1 MLFNF
6 EEQQINPAES
16 TNNFSPLCVLV
27 FYNKKTEFISRLMQD
42 NESGRLRSDYPGF
55 SFLIMKRRR
64 DYSNPSFS
72 DIAEHTLAARLI
84 PAKDEM
90 VSTFLVTQ
98 KNEDKVLN
106 EGGKACSVSLD
117 IFMIKLQEKNAE
129 RASTY
134 GSELDDISAFV
145 QQNLPQF
152 AETSEQVIARMTQL
166 FQSES
171 DRAIS
176 NAQTVTLKLV
186 VNNDYKEED
195 KTVNGKWIPVL
206 EIDDKQYKVKSTR
219 SRSNQVMF
227 FYLLLHHHQSF
238 QYSDF
243 NNLENKDI
251 DDGDQVAQNR
261 MSEIRTITRTLYP
274 ELFTHGEELAKRNFK
289 EYFYDHFNNAS
300 RNKLIGNIRDTRL
313 EGDDSIMTV
322 APFTWIVNNTEETGV
337 SGTWT
342 FSPPPKV
349 VIDTA
354 DFVEDM
360 EF

>member
-27 FYNKKTEFISRLMQD
+27 FYNEKTEFISRLMQD

-84 PAKDEM
+84 PAKDEK

-106 EGGKACSVSLD
+106 EGGEACSVSLY

-134 GSELDDISAFV
+134 GSKLDDISAFV

-176 NAQTVTLKLV
+176 NAQTVTLRLVKTQPTERRVGTHVEYERVTMERYWGVELV
-186 VNNDYKEED
+186 VDEHSYTIPFGRRVSMKAIFVYMMLHPNTNISEESIKAKEVSLII
-195 KTVNGKWIPVL
+195 K
-206 EIDDKQYKVKSTR
+206 
-219 SRSNQVMF
+219 
-227 FYLLLHHHQSF
+227 
-238 QYSDF
+238 
-243 NNLENKDI
+243 
-251 DDGDQVAQNR
+251 
-261 MSEIRTITRTLYP
+261 TLYP
-274 ELFTHGEELAKRNFK
+274 QIEDDAIKSIRNNFGGTSFSRQIGKMKRIAVAPD
-289 EYFYDHFNNAS
+289 EYLS
-300 RNKLIGNIRDTRL
+300 
-313 EGDDSIMTV
+313 V
-322 APFTWIVNNTEETGV
+322 APFEWISKIEDRPLGNPNAAL
-337 SGTWT
+337 WI
-342 FSPPPKV
+342 FSPPAKV
-349 VIDTA
+349 TIDTESFRQA
-354 DFVEDM
+354 MNEV
-360 EF
+360 